1 MELKVPTKIND
12 IPLQEYQ
19 RYAKVN
25 VPDADQEFLMHK
37 TIEIFCEVDIRDV
50 AKLPLKT
57 AEELVEEITN
67 VLNEENSF
75 TSRFTLEGTDYGFI
89 PDLEKI
95 TLGEYIDLE
104 EGLKDP
110 ASFHK
115 AAAVMFRPIRKQYK
129 ELYTIEPYTAD
140 TAEIEKMKGAP
151 LGVISAAVVFFY
163 NIVNELQAASLPYS
177 KTLLTESKTTLE
189 RVNSQQNTGGLTAS
203 TLLVR
208 EILQSMKE

>member
-19 RYAKVN
+19 RFAKVN
-25 VPDADQEFLMHK
+25 VPDADQEFLLHK

-50 AKLPLKT
+50 AKLPVKLA
-57 AEELVEEITN
+57 AELNEEITA
-67 VLNEENSF
+67 VLNESVAF
-75 TSRFTLEGTDYGFI
+75 TTRFEMGGIEYGFI
-89 PDLEKI
+89 PDLEKM

-104 EGLKDP
+104 EGLRDP

-115 AAAVMFRPIRKQYK
+115 AAAVMFRPVKKSFK

-140 TAEIEKMKGAP
+140 LTAHEAMKSAP

-163 NIVNELQAASLPYS
+163 SIVNELQAASLVYS
-177 KTLLTESKTTLE
+177 KKLMKENKTTLE
-189 RVNSQQNTGGLTAS
+189 KGSLPLSGDGLQAFTDLLKEIQPS
-203 TLLVR
+203 T
-208 EILQSMKE
+208 EQ

>member
-19 RYAKVN
+19 RFAKVN
-25 VPDADQEFLMHK
+25 VPDADQEFLLHK

-50 AKLPLKT
+50 AKLPVKLA
-57 AEELVEEITN
+57 AELNEEITA
-67 VLNEENSF
+67 VLNESVAF
-75 TSRFTLEGTDYGFI
+75 TTRFEMGGIEYGFI
-89 PDLEKI
+89 PDLEKM

-104 EGLKDP
+104 EGLRDP

-115 AAAVMFRPIRKQYK
+115 AAAVMFRPVKKSFK

-140 TAEIEKMKGAP
+140 LTAHEAMKSAP

-163 NIVNELQAASLPYS
+163 SIVNELQAASLVYS
-177 KTLLTESKTTLE
+177 KKLMKENKTTLE
-189 RVNSQQNTGGLTAS
+189 EGSLPLSGDGLQAFTD
-203 TLLVR
+203 LLK
-208 EILQSMKE
+208 EILPSTEQ